1 MFDFLADCIFEV
13 LVAGSPLVICA
24 STTMF
29 SFGSPPRKARRATFA
44 SSLQLSLP
52 SSTHV
57 SMYVAIKHQA
67 QELWTTVLP
76 ARPVNKTLLGDASKN
91 RSKGTDRRRLLPTR
105 QSKAA
110 NTTLHQHWTDETFF
124 KWTSAN
130 TENSTH
136 AHRHLRCHQ
145 TYYMPVADLTR
156 GYLTRPLSALSVGLD
171 LTRHSQ

>member
-1 MFDFLADCIFEV
+1 MPCCFLVCSRSRSRRQFILHFDGAQSLFVPNFLLCSNNVFRVHVHIGKCVFEYDCMFDVFADCIFEV

-44 SSLQLSLP
+44 SSLKPSLP

-105 QSKAA
+105 
-110 NTTLHQHWTDETFF
+110 HVE
-124 KWTSAN
+124 
-130 TENSTH
+130 H
-136 AHRHLRCHQ
+136 AEQ
-145 TYYMPVADLTR
+145 
-156 GYLTRPLSALSVGLD
+156 ALEK
-171 LTRHSQ
+171 